1 MAQPELADRRYP
13 GAHPRCRCV
22 QAHAISIDMIVW
34 LTPDRYNP
42 NNLSWMEEYL
52 GTQVASEDYDLLA
65 NLAILKL
72 SADPTG
78 LRDELTRRYQFNP
91 QMSNPD
97 SIINILLKSLS
108 ATIHGPD
115 FNLCLSLLREP
126 TVRAEI
132 LGRFGH
138 ELMAGDPAGH

>member
-1 MAQPELADRRYP
+1 
-13 GAHPRCRCV
+13 
-22 QAHAISIDMIVW
+22 
-34 LTPDRYNP
+34 
-42 NNLSWMEEYL
+42 MEEYL
-52 GTQVASEDYDLLA
+52 GTQVAGEDYDLLA

-72 SADPTG
+72 SALPLDQWRG
-78 LRDELTRRYQFNP
+78 ELTSRYQFNP

-126 TVRAEI
+126 SVRSVV
-132 LGRFGH
+132 RSVRSNS
-138 ELMAGDPAGH
+138 